1 MNAYYLCFAS
11 VRCTSCQKLV
21 DKCPNA
27 KKWQVEKQNIQKHP
41 QFEKWMKIT
50 VRNRRELLK
59 ASEIRSKTHTIH
71 IKNRKKKRERKK
83 KTKTDELYTHNE
95 NKKEFKLNFSCL
107 KV

>member
-1 MNAYYLCFAS
+1 
-11 VRCTSCQKLV
+11 
-21 DKCPNA
+21 
-27 KKWQVEKQNIQKHP
+27 
-41 QFEKWMKIT
+41 MKIT
-50 VRNRRELLK
+50 VRNRKELLK

-71 IKNRKKKRERKK
+71 IKNKKKKREK